1 MTRRHR
7 HNLLLAAISLLFL
20 FSSVW
25 GLVLQNRHE
34 QLVDIFYRNIHWNIS
49 QVMLESQRFLYEL
62 RLYRAGRLDMATL
75 NLNYDLLW
83 NRLDVFLISSETA
96 DARTRHGLGEVVARL
111 FEQIKALDP
120 QMQAGVLQEGAALD
134 EAQARISALTDQVE
148 QIGDQ
153 ILSGQEREATVN
165 QLRQSLF
172 WLQIWQLILLGM
184 GGILVF
190 ALIRANLQNRR
201 LSLLD
206 PMTRLGNRRALQ
218 GQLRQS
224 LQKSRALALVV
235 LDLKRFK
242 QVNDLLGYQVGDR
255 LLQTVSAKLRQAHP
269 GRAYRLG
276 GDEFALIL
284 MGDEARLEEQM
295 AALLTLLQFEF
306 VTRESSFA
314 LACRF
319 GVARPEAQDSADLL
333 LEQAIL
339 ALNQAKRES
348 AELIWFQ
355 PAMKAALVMHQRQLH
370 QLREWLA
377 GAAPSPLETLFDVL
391 EDERGETVAALRL
404 RWRVGQ
410 QGCDVGWMQER
421 GILGPVIARLLSE
434 SSHSQPLLLI
444 LEQQAQLAHVLA
456 YLPVL
461 PEGAMILALPTLSED
476 PALLAKVR
484 RCGCV
489 LALSELGSRTPDC
502 LRAGWP
508 VHYWLPG
515 AADEVALLQPVA
527 RQLGLV
533 RLGHPEVRELAADT
547 MAQRETY

>member
-25 GLVLQNRHE
+25 GLLLQSRHE
-34 QLVDIFYRNIHWNIS
+34 QLVDIFYRNTHWNIS
-49 QVMLESQRFLYEL
+49 QVMLESQRFLYGL
-62 RLYRAGRLDMATL
+62 RLYRAGGLEMEALSLD
-75 NLNYDLLW
+75 YDLLW

-96 DARTRHGLGEVVARL
+96 DARARHGLGTVLAGL
-111 FEQIKALDP
+111 FDEIKALEP
-120 QMQAGVLQEGAALD
+120 QIQAGALQEGEALD
-134 EAQARISALTDQVE
+134 RSQARIAELTRQVE

-153 ILSGQEREATVN
+153 ILSGQEREASLN

-172 WLQIWQLILLGM
+172 WIQIWQLILLVM
-184 GGILVF
+184 GGMLVF
-190 ALIRANLQNRR
+190 ALIRTNLQNRR

-224 LQKSRALALVV
+224 LQRGRVQALVV

-255 LLQTVSAKLRQAHP
+255 LLQAVAARLRQAYP

-276 GDEFALIL
+276 GDEFAVVLAGEQPGL
-284 MGDEARLEEQM
+284 EAEMEAM
-295 AALLTLLQFEF
+295 VSLLQFEF
-306 VTRESSFA
+306 VTRESSFD

-319 GVARPEAQDSADLL
+319 GVARAIEGEDADQL

-339 ALNQAKRES
+339 ALNQAKRENGT
-348 AELIWFQ
+348 LIWYQ
-355 PAMKAALVMHQRQLH
+355 PAMKASLSMGQRQLH

-377 GAAPSPLETLFDVL
+377 GAAPSPLETISEPL
-391 EDERGETVAALRL
+391 EDERGQQVLGISL

-410 QGCDVGWMQER
+410 QVCDMDWMQER
-421 GILGPVIARLLSE
+421 GILGPVVARLLTDAE
-434 SSHSQPLLLI
+434 QRLPLLLV
-444 LEQQAQLAHVLA
+444 LHQQSQLAHVLA
-456 YLPVL
+456 YLPPL
-461 PEGAMILALPTLSED
+461 GERTLILALPTLTED
-476 PALLAKVR
+476 ALLLEKLSQR
-484 RCGCV
+484 GCV
-489 LALSELGSRTPDC
+489 MALRELGSRVPAL

-508 VHYWLPG
+508 VRYWLP
-515 AADEVALLQPVA
+515 DPSDHDALLQPLA
-527 RQLGLV
+527 QQLGLL
-533 RLGHPEVRELAADT
+533 RLGRPAEVQEGEIRRQGEP
-547 MAQRETY
+547 R

>member
-25 GLVLQNRHE
+25 GLLLQSRHE
-34 QLVDIFYRNIHWNIS
+34 QLVDIFYRNTHWNIS
-49 QVMLESQRFLYEL
+49 QVMLESQRFLYGL
-62 RLYRAGRLDMATL
+62 RLYRAGGLEMEALSLD
-75 NLNYDLLW
+75 YDLLW

-96 DARTRHGLGEVVARL
+96 DARARHGLGTVLARL
-111 FEQIKALDP
+111 FDEIKALEP
-120 QMQAGVLQEGAALD
+120 QIQAGALQEGEALD
-134 EAQARISALTDQVE
+134 RSQARIAELTRQVE

-153 ILSGQEREATVN
+153 ILSGQEREASLN

-172 WLQIWQLILLGM
+172 WIQIWQLILLVM
-184 GGILVF
+184 GGVLVF
-190 ALIRANLQNRR
+190 ALIRTNLQNRR

-224 LQKSRALALVV
+224 LQRGRVQALVV

-255 LLQTVSAKLRQAHP
+255 LLQAVAARLRQAYP

-276 GDEFALIL
+276 GDEFAVVLAGEQPGL
-284 MGDEARLEEQM
+284 EAEMEAM
-295 AALLTLLQFEF
+295 VSLLQFEF
-306 VTRESSFA
+306 VTRESSFD

-319 GVARPEAQDSADLL
+319 GVARAIEGEDADQL

-339 ALNQAKRES
+339 ALNQAKRDN
-348 AELIWFQ
+348 ATLIWYQ
-355 PAMKAALVMHQRQLH
+355 PAMKASLSMGQRQLH

-377 GAAPSPLETLFDVL
+377 GAAPSPLETISETL
-391 EDERGETVAALRL
+391 EDERGQQVLGISL

-410 QGCDVGWMQER
+410 QVCDMDWMQER
-421 GILGPVIARLLSE
+421 GILGPVVARLLTDAE
-434 SSHSQPLLLI
+434 QRLPLLLV
-444 LEQQAQLAHVLA
+444 LHQQSQLAHVLA
-456 YLPVL
+456 YLPPL
-461 PEGAMILALPTLSED
+461 GERTLILALPTLTED
-476 PALLAKVR
+476 ALLLEKLSQ
-484 RCGCV
+484 CGCV
-489 LALSELGSRTPDC
+489 LALRELGSRVPVL

-508 VHYWLPG
+508 VRYWLP
-515 AADEVALLQPVA
+515 DPSDHDALLQPLA
-527 RQLGLV
+527 QQLGLL
-533 RLGHPEVRELAADT
+533 RLGRPAEVQEGGIRRQGEP
-547 MAQRETY
+547 R

>member
-25 GLVLQNRHE
+25 GLLLQSRHE

-49 QVMLESQRFLYEL
+49 QVMLESQRFLYGL
-62 RLYRAGRLDMATL
+62 RLYRAGGLEMEALSLD
-75 NLNYDLLW
+75 YDLLW

-96 DARTRHGLGEVVARL
+96 DARARHGLGTVLAGL
-111 FEQIKALDP
+111 FDEIKALEP
-120 QMQAGVLQEGAALD
+120 QIQAGALQEGEALD
-134 EAQARISALTDQVE
+134 RSQARIAELTREVE

-153 ILSGQEREATVN
+153 ILSGQEREASLN

-172 WLQIWQLILLGM
+172 WIQIWQLILLVM
-184 GGILVF
+184 GGVLVF
-190 ALIRANLQNRR
+190 ALIRTNLQNRR

-224 LQKSRALALVV
+224 LQRHHAQALVV

-255 LLQTVSAKLRQAHP
+255 LLQAVAARLRQAYP

-276 GDEFALIL
+276 GDEFAVVLAGEQPGL
-284 MGDEARLEEQM
+284 EAEMETM
-295 AALLTLLQFEF
+295 VSLLQFEF
-306 VTRESSFA
+306 VTRESSFD

-319 GVARPEAQDSADLL
+319 GVARAIEGEDADQL

-339 ALNQAKRES
+339 ALNQAKRDN
-348 AELIWFQ
+348 ATLIWYQ
-355 PAMKAALVMHQRQLH
+355 PAMKASLHMGQRQLH

-377 GAAPSPLETLFDVL
+377 GAAPSPLETISEPL
-391 EDERGETVAALRL
+391 EDERGQQVLGISL

-410 QGCDVGWMQER
+410 QVCDMDWMQER
-421 GILGPVIARLLSE
+421 GILGPVVARLLTDAE
-434 SSHSQPLLLI
+434 QRLPLLLV
-444 LEQQAQLAHVLA
+444 LHQQPQLTHVLA
-456 YLPVL
+456 YLPPL
-461 PEGAMILALPTLSED
+461 GERTLILALPTLTED
-476 PALLAKVR
+476 VLLLEKLSQR
-484 RCGCV
+484 GCV
-489 LALSELGSRTPDC
+489 LALRELGSRVPVL

-508 VHYWLPG
+508 VRYWLPEPS
-515 AADEVALLQPVA
+515 DHDALLQPLA
-527 RQLGLV
+527 QQLGLL
-533 RLGHPEVRELAADT
+533 RLGRPAEAQEGEIRR
-547 MAQRETY
+547 QREPR

>member
-25 GLVLQNRHE
+25 GLLLQSRHE

-49 QVMLESQRFLYEL
+49 QVMLESQRFLYGL
-62 RLYRAGRLDMATL
+62 RLYRAGGLEMEALSLD
-75 NLNYDLLW
+75 YDLLW

-96 DARTRHGLGEVVARL
+96 DARARHGLGTVLVGL
-111 FEQIKALDP
+111 FDEIKALEP
-120 QMQAGVLQEGAALD
+120 QIQAGALQEGEALD
-134 EAQARISALTDQVE
+134 RSQARIAELTRQVE

-153 ILSGQEREATVN
+153 ILSGQEREASLN

-172 WLQIWQLILLGM
+172 WIQIWQLILLVM
-184 GGILVF
+184 GGVLVF
-190 ALIRANLQNRR
+190 ALIRTNLQNRR

-224 LQKSRALALVV
+224 LQRNHAQALVV

-255 LLQTVSAKLRQAHP
+255 LLQAVAARLRQAYP

-276 GDEFALIL
+276 GDEFAVVLAGEQPGL
-284 MGDEARLEEQM
+284 EAEMEAM
-295 AALLTLLQFEF
+295 VSLLQFEF
-306 VTRESSFA
+306 VTRESSFD

-319 GVARPEAQDSADLL
+319 GVARAIEGEDADQL

-339 ALNQAKRES
+339 ALNQAKRDN
-348 AELIWFQ
+348 ATLIWYQ
-355 PAMKAALVMHQRQLH
+355 PAMKASLHMGQRQLH

-377 GAAPSPLETLFDVL
+377 GAAPSPLETVSEPL
-391 EDERGETVAALRL
+391 EDERGQQVLGISL

-410 QGCDVGWMQER
+410 QVCDMDWMQER
-421 GILGPVIARLLSE
+421 GILGPVVARLLTDAE
-434 SSHSQPLLLI
+434 QRLPLLLV
-444 LEQQAQLAHVLA
+444 LHQQSQLTHVLA
-456 YLPVL
+456 YLPPL
-461 PEGAMILALPTLSED
+461 GERTLILALPTLTED
-476 PALLAKVR
+476 VLLLEKLSQR
-484 RCGCV
+484 GCV
-489 LALSELGSRTPDC
+489 LALRELGSRVPVL

-508 VHYWLPG
+508 VRYWLPEPS
-515 AADEVALLQPVA
+515 DHDALLQPLA
-527 RQLGLV
+527 QQLGLL
-533 RLGHPEVRELAADT
+533 RLGRPAEAQEGEIRR
-547 MAQRETY
+547 QREPR

>member
-25 GLVLQNRHE
+25 GLLLQSRHE

-49 QVMLESQRFLYEL
+49 QVMLESQRFLYGL
-62 RLYRAGRLDMATL
+62 RLYRAGGLEMEALSLD
-75 NLNYDLLW
+75 YDLLW

-96 DARTRHGLGEVVARL
+96 DARARHGLGTVLAGL
-111 FEQIKALDP
+111 FDEIKALEP
-120 QMQAGVLQEGAALD
+120 QIQAGVLQEGEALD
-134 EAQARISALTDQVE
+134 RSQARIAELTRQVE

-153 ILSGQEREATVN
+153 ILSGQEREASLN

-172 WLQIWQLILLGM
+172 WIQIWQLILLVM
-184 GGILVF
+184 GGVLVF
-190 ALIRANLQNRR
+190 ALIRTNLQNRR

-224 LQKSRALALVV
+224 LQRHHAQALVV

-255 LLQTVSAKLRQAHP
+255 LLQAVAARLRQAYP

-276 GDEFALIL
+276 GDEFAVVLAGEQPGL
-284 MGDEARLEEQM
+284 EAEMEAMVR
-295 AALLTLLQFEF
+295 LLQFEF
-306 VTRESSFA
+306 VTRESSFD

-319 GVARPEAQDSADLL
+319 GVARAIEGEDADQL

-339 ALNQAKRES
+339 ALNQAKRDN
-348 AELIWFQ
+348 ATLIWYQ
-355 PAMKAALVMHQRQLH
+355 PAMKASLHMGQRQLH

-377 GAAPSPLETLFDVL
+377 GAAPSPLETISEPL
-391 EDERGETVAALRL
+391 EDERGQQVLGISL

-410 QGCDVGWMQER
+410 QVCDMDWMQER
-421 GILGPVIARLLSE
+421 GILGPVVARLLTDAE
-434 SSHSQPLLLI
+434 QRLPLLLV
-444 LEQQAQLAHVLA
+444 LHQQSQLTHVLA
-456 YLPVL
+456 YLPPL
-461 PEGAMILALPTLSED
+461 GERTLILALPTLTED
-476 PALLAKVR
+476 VLLLEKLSQR
-484 RCGCV
+484 GCV
-489 LALSELGSRTPDC
+489 LALRELGSRVPVL

-508 VHYWLPG
+508 VRYWLPEPS
-515 AADEVALLQPVA
+515 DHDALLQPLA
-527 RQLGLV
+527 QQLGLL
-533 RLGHPEVRELAADT
+533 RLGRPAEAQEGEIRR
-547 MAQRETY
+547 QREPR

>member
-25 GLVLQNRHE
+25 GLLLQSRHE
-34 QLVDIFYRNIHWNIS
+34 QLVDIFYRNTHWNIS
-49 QVMLESQRFLYEL
+49 QVMLESQRFLYGL
-62 RLYRAGRLDMATL
+62 RLYRAGGLEMEALSLD
-75 NLNYDLLW
+75 YDLLW

-96 DARTRHGLGEVVARL
+96 DARARHGLGTVLAGL
-111 FEQIKALDP
+111 FDEIKALEP
-120 QMQAGVLQEGAALD
+120 QIQAGALQEGEALD
-134 EAQARISALTDQVE
+134 RSQARIAELTRQVE

-153 ILSGQEREATVN
+153 ILSGQEREASLN

-172 WLQIWQLILLGM
+172 WIQIWQLILLVM
-184 GGILVF
+184 GGVLVF
-190 ALIRANLQNRR
+190 ALIRTNLQNRR

-224 LQKSRALALVV
+224 LQRGRVQALVV

-255 LLQTVSAKLRQAHP
+255 LLQAVAARLRQAYP

-276 GDEFALIL
+276 GDEFAVVLAGEQPGL
-284 MGDEARLEEQM
+284 EAEMEAM
-295 AALLTLLQFEF
+295 VSLLQFEF
-306 VTRESSFA
+306 VTRESSFD

-319 GVARPEAQDSADLL
+319 GVARAIEGEDADQL

-339 ALNQAKRES
+339 ALNQAKRDS
-348 AELIWFQ
+348 ATLIWYQ
-355 PAMKAALVMHQRQLH
+355 LAMKASLHMGQRQLH

-377 GAAPSPLETLFDVL
+377 GAAPSPLETISESL
-391 EDERGETVAALRL
+391 EDERGQQVLGISL

-410 QGCDVGWMQER
+410 QVCDMDWMQER
-421 GILGPVIARLLSE
+421 GILGPVVARLLTDAE
-434 SSHSQPLLLI
+434 QRLPLLLV
-444 LEQQAQLAHVLA
+444 LHQQSQLAHVLA
-456 YLPVL
+456 YLPPL
-461 PEGAMILALPTLSED
+461 GERTLILALPTLTED
-476 PALLAKVR
+476 ALLLEKLSQR
-484 RCGCV
+484 GCV
-489 LALSELGSRTPDC
+489 LALRELGSRVPVL

-508 VHYWLPG
+508 VRYWLP
-515 AADEVALLQPVA
+515 DPSDHDALLQPLA
-527 RQLGLV
+527 QQLGLL
-533 RLGHPEVRELAADT
+533 RLGRPAEVQEGEIRRQGEP
-547 MAQRETY
+547 R

>member
-25 GLVLQNRHE
+25 GLLLQSRHE
-34 QLVDIFYRNIHWNIS
+34 QLVDIFYRNTHWNIS
-49 QVMLESQRFLYEL
+49 QVMLESQRFLYGL
-62 RLYRAGRLDMATL
+62 RLYRAEGLEMEALSLD
-75 NLNYDLLW
+75 YDLLW

-96 DARTRHGLGEVVARL
+96 DARARHGLGTVLAGL
-111 FEQIKALDP
+111 FDEIKALEP
-120 QMQAGVLQEGAALD
+120 QIQAGALQEGEALD
-134 EAQARISALTDQVE
+134 RSQARIAELTRQVE

-153 ILSGQEREATVN
+153 ILSGQEREASLN

-172 WLQIWQLILLGM
+172 WIQIWQLILLVM
-184 GGILVF
+184 GGMLVF
-190 ALIRANLQNRR
+190 ALIRTNLQNRR

-224 LQKSRALALVV
+224 LQRGRVQALVV

-255 LLQTVSAKLRQAHP
+255 LLQAVAARLRQAYP

-276 GDEFALIL
+276 GDEFAVVLAGEQPGL
-284 MGDEARLEEQM
+284 EAEMEAM
-295 AALLTLLQFEF
+295 VSLLQFEF
-306 VTRESSFA
+306 VTRESSFD

-319 GVARPEAQDSADLL
+319 GVARAIEGEDADQL

-339 ALNQAKRES
+339 ALNQAKRDN
-348 AELIWFQ
+348 ATLIWYQ
-355 PAMKAALVMHQRQLH
+355 PAMKASLSMGQRQLH

-377 GAAPSPLETLFDVL
+377 GAAPSPLETISEPL
-391 EDERGETVAALRL
+391 EDERGRQVLGISL

-410 QGCDVGWMQER
+410 QVCDMDWMQER
-421 GILGPVIARLLSE
+421 GILGPVVARLLTDAE
-434 SSHSQPLLLI
+434 QRLPLLLV
-444 LEQQAQLAHVLA
+444 LHQQSQLAHVLA
-456 YLPVL
+456 YLPPL
-461 PEGAMILALPTLSED
+461 GERTLILALPTLTED
-476 PALLAKVR
+476 ALLLEKLSQR
-484 RCGCV
+484 GCV
-489 LALSELGSRTPDC
+489 LALRELGSRVPVL

-508 VHYWLPG
+508 VRYWLP
-515 AADEVALLQPVA
+515 DPSDHDALLQPLA
-527 RQLGLV
+527 QQLGLL
-533 RLGHPEVRELAADT
+533 RLGRPAEVQEGEIRRQGEP
-547 MAQRETY
+547 R

>member
-25 GLVLQNRHE
+25 GLLLQSRHE
-34 QLVDIFYRNIHWNIS
+34 QLVDIFYRNTHWNIS
-49 QVMLESQRFLYEL
+49 QVMLESQRFLYGL
-62 RLYRAGRLDMATL
+62 RLYRAGGLEMEALSLD
-75 NLNYDLLW
+75 YDLLW

-96 DARTRHGLGEVVARL
+96 DARARHGLGTVLAGL
-111 FEQIKALDP
+111 FDEIKAIEP
-120 QMQAGVLQEGAALD
+120 QIQAGALQEGEALD
-134 EAQARISALTDQVE
+134 RSQARIAELTRQVE

-153 ILSGQEREATVN
+153 ILSGQEREASLN

-172 WLQIWQLILLGM
+172 WIQIWQLILLVM
-184 GGILVF
+184 GGVLVF
-190 ALIRANLQNRR
+190 ALIRTNLQNRR

-224 LQKSRALALVV
+224 LQRGRVQALVV

-255 LLQTVSAKLRQAHP
+255 LLQAVAARLRQAYP

-276 GDEFALIL
+276 GDEFAVVLAGEQPGL
-284 MGDEARLEEQM
+284 EAEMEAM
-295 AALLTLLQFEF
+295 VSLLQFEF
-306 VTRESSFA
+306 VTRESSFD

-319 GVARPEAQDSADLL
+319 GVARAIEGEDADQL

-339 ALNQAKRES
+339 ALNQAKRDN
-348 AELIWFQ
+348 ATLIWYQ
-355 PAMKAALVMHQRQLH
+355 PAMKASLSMGQRQLH

-377 GAAPSPLETLFDVL
+377 GAAPSPLETISEPL
-391 EDERGETVAALRL
+391 EDERGRQVLGISL

-410 QGCDVGWMQER
+410 QVCDMDWMQER
-421 GILGPVIARLLSE
+421 GILGPVVARLLTDAE
-434 SSHSQPLLLI
+434 QRLPLLLV
-444 LEQQAQLAHVLA
+444 LHQQSQLAHVLA
-456 YLPVL
+456 YLPPL
-461 PEGAMILALPTLSED
+461 GERTLILALPTLTED
-476 PALLAKVR
+476 ALVLEKLSQR
-484 RCGCV
+484 GCV
-489 LALSELGSRTPDC
+489 LALRELGSRVPVL

-508 VHYWLPG
+508 VRYWLP
-515 AADEVALLQPVA
+515 DPSDHDALLQPLA
-527 RQLGLV
+527 QQLGLL
-533 RLGHPEVRELAADT
+533 RLGRPAE
-547 MAQRETY
+547 AQEGEIRRQGEPR

>member
-25 GLVLQNRHE
+25 GLLLQSRHE
-34 QLVDIFYRNIHWNIS
+34 QLVDIFYRNTHWNIS
-49 QVMLESQRFLYEL
+49 QVMLESQRFLYGL
-62 RLYRAGRLDMATL
+62 RLYRAGGLEMEALSLD
-75 NLNYDLLW
+75 YDLLW

-96 DARTRHGLGEVVARL
+96 DARARHGLGTVLAGL
-111 FEQIKALDP
+111 FDEIKALEP
-120 QMQAGVLQEGAALD
+120 QIQAGALQEGEALD
-134 EAQARISALTDQVE
+134 RSQARIAELTRQVE

-153 ILSGQEREATVN
+153 ILSGQEREASLN

-172 WLQIWQLILLGM
+172 WIQIWQLILLVM
-184 GGILVF
+184 GGMLVF
-190 ALIRANLQNRR
+190 ALIRTNLQNRR

-224 LQKSRALALVV
+224 LQRGRVQALVV

-255 LLQTVSAKLRQAHP
+255 LLQAVAARLRQAYP

-276 GDEFALIL
+276 GDEFAVVLA
-284 MGDEARLEEQM
+284 GEQPGLKAEM
-295 AALLTLLQFEF
+295 EVMVSLLQFEF
-306 VTRESSFA
+306 VTRESSFD

-319 GVARPEAQDSADLL
+319 GVARAIEGEDADQL

-339 ALNQAKRES
+339 ALNQAKRDN
-348 AELIWFQ
+348 ATLIWYQ
-355 PAMKAALVMHQRQLH
+355 PAMKASLSMGQCQLH

-377 GAAPSPLETLFDVL
+377 GAAPSPLETISEPL
-391 EDERGETVAALRL
+391 EDERGQQVLGISL

-410 QGCDVGWMQER
+410 QVCDMDWMQER
-421 GILGPVIARLLSE
+421 GILGPVMARLLTDAE
-434 SSHSQPLLLI
+434 QRLPLLLV
-444 LEQQAQLAHVLA
+444 LHQQSQLAHVLA
-456 YLPVL
+456 YLPPL
-461 PEGAMILALPTLSED
+461 GERTLILALPTLTED
-476 PALLAKVR
+476 ALLLEKLSQ
-484 RCGCV
+484 CGCV
-489 LALSELGSRTPDC
+489 LALRELGSRVPVL

-508 VHYWLPG
+508 VRYWLP
-515 AADEVALLQPVA
+515 DPSDHDALLQPLA
-527 RQLGLV
+527 QQLGLL
-533 RLGHPEVRELAADT
+533 RLGRPAEVLEGEIRRQGEP
-547 MAQRETY
+547 R

>member
-25 GLVLQNRHE
+25 GLLLQSRHE
-34 QLVDIFYRNIHWNIS
+34 QLVDIFYRNTHWNIS
-49 QVMLESQRFLYEL
+49 QVMLESQRFLYGL
-62 RLYRAGRLDMATL
+62 RLYRAGGLEMEALSLD
-75 NLNYDLLW
+75 YDLLW

-96 DARTRHGLGEVVARL
+96 DARARHGLGTVLAGL
-111 FEQIKALDP
+111 FDEIKALEP
-120 QMQAGVLQEGAALD
+120 QIQAGALQEGEALD
-134 EAQARISALTDQVE
+134 RSQARIAELTRQVE

-153 ILSGQEREATVN
+153 ILSGQEREASLN

-172 WLQIWQLILLGM
+172 WIQIWQLILLVM
-184 GGILVF
+184 GGVLVF
-190 ALIRANLQNRR
+190 ALIRTNLQNRR

-224 LQKSRALALVV
+224 LQRGRVQALVV

-255 LLQTVSAKLRQAHP
+255 LLQAVAARLRQAYP

-276 GDEFALIL
+276 GDEFAVVLAGEQPGL
-284 MGDEARLEEQM
+284 EAEMEAM
-295 AALLTLLQFEF
+295 VSLLQFEF
-306 VTRESSFA
+306 VTRESSFD

-319 GVARPEAQDSADLL
+319 GVARAIEGEDADQL

-339 ALNQAKRES
+339 ALNQAKRDS
-348 AELIWFQ
+348 ATLIWYQ
-355 PAMKAALVMHQRQLH
+355 PAMKASLHMGQHQLH

-377 GAAPSPLETLFDVL
+377 GAAPSPLETISESL
-391 EDERGETVAALRL
+391 EDERGQQVLGISL

-410 QGCDVGWMQER
+410 QVCDMDWMQER
-421 GILGPVIARLLSE
+421 GILGPVVARLLTDAE
-434 SSHSQPLLLI
+434 QRLPLLLV
-444 LEQQAQLAHVLA
+444 LHQQSQLAHVLA
-456 YLPVL
+456 YLPPL
-461 PEGAMILALPTLSED
+461 GERTLILALPTLTED
-476 PALLAKVR
+476 ALLLEKLSQR
-484 RCGCV
+484 GCV
-489 LALSELGSRTPDC
+489 LALRELGSRVPVL

-508 VHYWLPG
+508 VRYWLP
-515 AADEVALLQPVA
+515 DPSDHDALLQPLA
-527 RQLGLV
+527 QQLGLL
-533 RLGHPEVRELAADT
+533 RLGRPAEVQEGEIRRQGEP
-547 MAQRETY
+547 R

>member
-25 GLVLQNRHE
+25 GLLLQSRHE

-49 QVMLESQRFLYEL
+49 QVMLESQRFLYGL
-62 RLYRAGRLDMATL
+62 RLYRAGGLEMEALSLD
-75 NLNYDLLW
+75 YDLLW

-96 DARTRHGLGEVVARL
+96 DARARHGLGTVLAGL
-111 FEQIKALDP
+111 FDEIKALEP
-120 QMQAGVLQEGAALD
+120 QIQAGALQEGEALD
-134 EAQARISALTDQVE
+134 RSQARIAELTREVE

-153 ILSGQEREATVN
+153 ILSGQEREASLN

-172 WLQIWQLILLGM
+172 WIQIWQLILLVM
-184 GGILVF
+184 GGVLVF
-190 ALIRANLQNRR
+190 ALIRTNLQNRR

-224 LQKSRALALVV
+224 LQRHHAQALVV

-255 LLQTVSAKLRQAHP
+255 LLQAVAARLRQAYP

-276 GDEFALIL
+276 GDEFAVVLAGEQPGL
-284 MGDEARLEEQM
+284 EAEMETM
-295 AALLTLLQFEF
+295 VSLLQFEF
-306 VTRESSFA
+306 VTRESSFD

-319 GVARPEAQDSADLL
+319 GVARAIEGEDADQL

-339 ALNQAKRES
+339 ALNQAKRDN
-348 AELIWFQ
+348 ATLIWYQ
-355 PAMKAALVMHQRQLH
+355 PAMKASLHMGQRQLH

-377 GAAPSPLETLFDVL
+377 GAAPSPLETISEPL
-391 EDERGETVAALRL
+391 EDERGQQVLGISL

-410 QGCDVGWMQER
+410 QVCDMDWMQER
-421 GILGPVIARLLSE
+421 GILGPVVARLLTDAE
-434 SSHSQPLLLI
+434 QRLPLLLV
-444 LEQQAQLAHVLA
+444 LHQQSQLTHVLA
-456 YLPVL
+456 YLPPL
-461 PEGAMILALPTLSED
+461 GERTLILALPTLTED
-476 PALLAKVR
+476 VLLLEKLSQR
-484 RCGCV
+484 GCV
-489 LALSELGSRTPDC
+489 LALRELGSRVPVL

-508 VHYWLPG
+508 VRYWLPEPS
-515 AADEVALLQPVA
+515 DHDALLQPLA
-527 RQLGLV
+527 QQLGLL
-533 RLGHPEVRELAADT
+533 RLGRPAEAQEGEIRR
-547 MAQRETY
+547 QREPR

>member
-25 GLVLQNRHE
+25 GLLLQSRHE

-49 QVMLESQRFLYEL
+49 QVMLESQRFLYGL
-62 RLYRAGRLDMATL
+62 RLYRAGGLEMEALSLD
-75 NLNYDLLW
+75 YDLLW

-96 DARTRHGLGEVVARL
+96 DARARHGLGTVLAGL
-111 FEQIKALDP
+111 FDEIKALEP
-120 QMQAGVLQEGAALD
+120 QIQAGALQEGEALD
-134 EAQARISALTDQVE
+134 RSQARIAELTREVE

-153 ILSGQEREATVN
+153 ILSGQEREASLN

-172 WLQIWQLILLGM
+172 WIQIWQLILLVM
-184 GGILVF
+184 GGVLVF
-190 ALIRANLQNRR
+190 ALIRTNLQNRR

-224 LQKSRALALVV
+224 LQRHHAQALVV

-255 LLQTVSAKLRQAHP
+255 LLQAVAARLRQAYP

-276 GDEFALIL
+276 GDEFAVVLAGEQPGL
-284 MGDEARLEEQM
+284 EAEMEAM
-295 AALLTLLQFEF
+295 VSLLQFEF
-306 VTRESSFA
+306 VTRESSFD

-319 GVARPEAQDSADLL
+319 GVARAIEGEDADQL

-339 ALNQAKRES
+339 ALNQAKRDN
-348 AELIWFQ
+348 ATLIWYQ
-355 PAMKAALVMHQRQLH
+355 PAMKASLHMGQRQLH

-377 GAAPSPLETLFDVL
+377 GAAPSPLETISEPL
-391 EDERGETVAALRL
+391 EDERGQQVLGISL

-410 QGCDVGWMQER
+410 QVCDMDWMQER
-421 GILGPVIARLLSE
+421 GILGPVVARLLTDAE
-434 SSHSQPLLLI
+434 QRLPLLLV
-444 LEQQAQLAHVLA
+444 LHQQSQLTHVLA
-456 YLPVL
+456 YLPPL
-461 PEGAMILALPTLSED
+461 GERTLILALPTLTED
-476 PALLAKVR
+476 VQLLEKLSQR
-484 RCGCV
+484 GCV
-489 LALSELGSRTPDC
+489 LALRELGSRVPVL

-508 VHYWLPG
+508 VRYWLPEPS
-515 AADEVALLQPVA
+515 DHDALLQPLA
-527 RQLGLV
+527 QQLGLL
-533 RLGHPEVRELAADT
+533 RLGRPAEVQEGEIRR
-547 MAQRETY
+547 QREPR

>member
-1 MTRRHR
+1 MTRRQR

-25 GLVLQNRHE
+25 GLLLQSRHE

-49 QVMLESQRFLYEL
+49 QVMQESQRFLYDL
-62 RLYRAGRLDMATL
+62 RLYRAGALEMETLSLD
-75 NLNYDLLW
+75 YDLLW

-96 DARTRHGLGEVVARL
+96 DARARHGLGAVLAGL
-111 FEQIKALDP
+111 FDEIKALEP
-120 QMQAGVLQEGAALD
+120 QMQAGALQQGEALD
-134 EAQARISALTDQVE
+134 RSLVRIAELTRQVE

-153 ILSGQEREATVN
+153 ILSGQEREASLN

-172 WLQIWQLILLGM
+172 WIQIWQLILLVM
-184 GGILVF
+184 GGVLVF
-190 ALIRANLQNRR
+190 ALIRTNLQNRR

-224 LQKSRALALVV
+224 LQRNHVQALVV

-255 LLQTVSAKLRQAHP
+255 LLQAVAARLRQAYP

-276 GDEFALIL
+276 GDEFAVVLAA
-284 MGDEARLEEQM
+284 GQEAITSRMEAM
-295 AALLTLLQFEF
+295 VDLLQFEF
-306 VTRESSFA
+306 VTRESSFD

-319 GVARPEAQDSADLL
+319 GVARAGEGEDGDQL

-339 ALNQAKRES
+339 ALNQAKRDN
-348 AELIWFQ
+348 ATLIWYQ
-355 PAMKAALVMHQRQLH
+355 PAMKASLSMGQRQLH

-377 GAAPSPLETLFDVL
+377 GAAPSPLEILSETL
-391 EDERGETVAALRL
+391 EDERGQQVLGITL

-410 QGCDVGWMQER
+410 QGCDMDWMQER
-421 GILGPVIARLLSE
+421 GILGPVVARLLTDAE
-434 SSHSQPLLLI
+434 QRLPLLLV
-444 LEQQAQLAHVLA
+444 LHQQSQLAHVLA
-456 YLPVL
+456 YLPPL
-461 PEGAMILALPTLSED
+461 GERTLILALPTLTED
-476 PALLAKVR
+476 ALLLEKLSQR
-484 RCGCV
+484 GCV
-489 LALSELGSRTPDC
+489 LALRELGSRAPAL

-508 VHYWLPG
+508 VRYWLP
-515 AADEVALLQPVA
+515 DPSDHDALLQPLA
-527 RQLGLV
+527 HQLGLL
-533 RLGHPEVRELAADT
+533 RLGSPAEAQEGEIRR
-547 MAQRETY
+547 QREPR

>member
-25 GLVLQNRHE
+25 GLLLQSRHE
-34 QLVDIFYRNIHWNIS
+34 QLVDIFYRNTHWNIS
-49 QVMLESQRFLYEL
+49 QVMLESQRFLYAL
-62 RLYRAGRLDMATL
+62 RLYRAGGLEMEALSLD
-75 NLNYDLLW
+75 YDLLW

-96 DARTRHGLGEVVARL
+96 DARARHGLGTVLAGL
-111 FEQIKALDP
+111 FDEIKALEP
-120 QMQAGVLQEGAALD
+120 QIQAGALQEGEALD
-134 EAQARISALTDQVE
+134 RSQARIAELTRQVE

-153 ILSGQEREATVN
+153 ILSGQEREASLN

-172 WLQIWQLILLGM
+172 WIQIWQLILLVM
-184 GGILVF
+184 GGVLVF
-190 ALIRANLQNRR
+190 ALIRTNLQNRR

-224 LQKSRALALVV
+224 LQRGRVQALVV

-255 LLQTVSAKLRQAHP
+255 LLQAVAARLRQAYP

-276 GDEFALIL
+276 GDEFAVVLAGEQPGL
-284 MGDEARLEEQM
+284 EAEMEAM
-295 AALLTLLQFEF
+295 VSLLQFEF
-306 VTRESSFA
+306 VTRESSFD

-319 GVARPEAQDSADLL
+319 GVARAIEGEDADQL

-339 ALNQAKRES
+339 ALNQAKRDN
-348 AELIWFQ
+348 ATLIWYQ
-355 PAMKAALVMHQRQLH
+355 PAMKASLSMGQRQLH

-377 GAAPSPLETLFDVL
+377 GAAPSPLETISEPL
-391 EDERGETVAALRL
+391 EDERGRQVLGISL

-410 QGCDVGWMQER
+410 QGCDMDWMQER
-421 GILGPVIARLLSE
+421 GILGPVVARLLTDAE
-434 SSHSQPLLLI
+434 QQLPLLLV
-444 LEQQAQLAHVLA
+444 LHQQSQLAHVLA
-456 YLPVL
+456 YLPPL
-461 PEGAMILALPTLSED
+461 GERTLILALPTLTED
-476 PALLAKVR
+476 ALLLEKLSQ
-484 RCGCV
+484 CGCV
-489 LALSELGSRTPDC
+489 LALRELGSRVPAL

-508 VHYWLPG
+508 VRYWLP
-515 AADEVALLQPVA
+515 DPSDHDALLQPLA
-527 RQLGLV
+527 QQLGLL
-533 RLGHPEVRELAADT
+533 RLGRPAEVLEGEIRRQGEP
-547 MAQRETY
+547 R

>member
-25 GLVLQNRHE
+25 GLLLQSRHE
-34 QLVDIFYRNIHWNIS
+34 QLVDIFYRNTHWNIS
-49 QVMLESQRFLYEL
+49 QVMLESQRFLYGL
-62 RLYRAGRLDMATL
+62 RLYRAGGLEMEALSLD
-75 NLNYDLLW
+75 YDLLW

-96 DARTRHGLGEVVARL
+96 DARARHGLGTVLAGL
-111 FEQIKALDP
+111 FDEIKAIEP
-120 QMQAGVLQEGAALD
+120 QIQAGALQEGEALD
-134 EAQARISALTDQVE
+134 RSQARIAELTRQVE

-153 ILSGQEREATVN
+153 ILSGQEREASLN

-172 WLQIWQLILLGM
+172 WIQIWQLILLVM
-184 GGILVF
+184 GGVLVF
-190 ALIRANLQNRR
+190 ALIRTNLQNRR

-224 LQKSRALALVV
+224 LQRGRVQALVV

-255 LLQTVSAKLRQAHP
+255 LLQAVAARLRQAYP

-276 GDEFALIL
+276 GDEFAVVLAGEQPGL
-284 MGDEARLEEQM
+284 EAKMEAM
-295 AALLTLLQFEF
+295 VSLLQFEF
-306 VTRESSFA
+306 VTRESSFD

-319 GVARPEAQDSADLL
+319 GLARAIEGEDADQL

-339 ALNQAKRES
+339 ALNQAKRNN
-348 AELIWFQ
+348 ATLIWYQ
-355 PAMKAALVMHQRQLH
+355 PAMKASLSMGQRQLH

-377 GAAPSPLETLFDVL
+377 GAAPSPLETISETL
-391 EDERGETVAALRL
+391 EDERGQQVLGISL

-410 QGCDVGWMQER
+410 QVCDMDWMQER
-421 GILGPVIARLLSE
+421 GILGPVVARLLTDAE
-434 SSHSQPLLLI
+434 QRLPLLLV
-444 LEQQAQLAHVLA
+444 LHQQSQLAHVLA
-456 YLPVL
+456 YLPPL
-461 PEGAMILALPTLSED
+461 GERTLILALPTLTED
-476 PALLAKVR
+476 ALVLEKLSQR
-484 RCGCV
+484 GCV
-489 LALSELGSRTPDC
+489 LALRELGSRVPVL

-508 VHYWLPG
+508 VRYWLP
-515 AADEVALLQPVA
+515 DPSDHDALLQPLA
-527 RQLGLV
+527 QQLGLL
-533 RLGHPEVRELAADT
+533 RLGRPAE
-547 MAQRETY
+547 AQEGEIRRQGEPR

>member
-25 GLVLQNRHE
+25 GLLLQSRHE
-34 QLVDIFYRNIHWNIS
+34 QLVDIFYRNTHWNIS
-49 QVMLESQRFLYEL
+49 QVMLESQRFLYGL
-62 RLYRAGRLDMATL
+62 RLYRAGGLEMEALSLD
-75 NLNYDLLW
+75 YDLLW

-96 DARTRHGLGEVVARL
+96 DARARHGLGTVLAGL
-111 FEQIKALDP
+111 FDEIKALEP
-120 QMQAGVLQEGAALD
+120 QIQAGALQEGEALD
-134 EAQARISALTDQVE
+134 RSQARIAELTRQVE

-153 ILSGQEREATVN
+153 ILSGQEREASLN

-172 WLQIWQLILLGM
+172 WIQIWQLILLVM
-184 GGILVF
+184 GGMLVF
-190 ALIRANLQNRR
+190 ALIRTNLQNRR

-224 LQKSRALALVV
+224 LQRGRVQALVV

-255 LLQTVSAKLRQAHP
+255 LLQAVAARLRQAYP

-276 GDEFALIL
+276 GDEFAVVLAGEQPGL
-284 MGDEARLEEQM
+284 EAEMEAM
-295 AALLTLLQFEF
+295 VSLLQFEF
-306 VTRESSFA
+306 VTRESSFD

-319 GVARPEAQDSADLL
+319 GVARAIEGEDADQL

-339 ALNQAKRES
+339 ALNQAKRDN
-348 AELIWFQ
+348 ATLIWYQ
-355 PAMKAALVMHQRQLH
+355 PAMKASLSMGQRQLH

-377 GAAPSPLETLFDVL
+377 GAAPSPLETISETL
-391 EDERGETVAALRL
+391 EDERGQQVLGISL

-410 QGCDVGWMQER
+410 QGCDMDWMQER
-421 GILGPVIARLLSE
+421 GILGPVVARLLTDAE
-434 SSHSQPLLLI
+434 QQLPLLLV
-444 LEQQAQLAHVLA
+444 LHQQSQLAHVLA
-456 YLPVL
+456 YLPPL
-461 PEGAMILALPTLSED
+461 GERTLILALPTLTED
-476 PALLAKVR
+476 ALLLEKLSQ
-484 RCGCV
+484 CGCV
-489 LALSELGSRTPDC
+489 LALRELGSRVPVL

-508 VHYWLPG
+508 VRYWLP
-515 AADEVALLQPVA
+515 DPSDHDALLQPLA
-527 RQLGLV
+527 QQLGLL
-533 RLGHPEVRELAADT
+533 RLGRPAEVQEGEIRRQGEP
-547 MAQRETY
+547 R